1 MNIQIHDRLRMR
13 RAKPLSRLKFQE
25 NLWAYAFL
33 APALLGFTVF
43 VAGPIIAS
51 LVLTVFS
58 WDLLTPARF
67 VGIENFQRL
76 AMDKRV
82 LTAYGVTATFV
93 VSQVT
98 LTATIGMIL
107 ALGVHHISMV
117 RLRYLFRTVFFF
129 PVITSTASVAIVWT
143 YLYNTDRGV
152 INYYMTQIG
161 LSPIAW
167 LSSSAS
173 AIWAIIIMSVWKSLG
188 FDFILFEAGLKNI
201 PQHLYE
207 AARIDG
213 AGSWKQFW
221 YITLPMLT
229 PTLLFSIVM
238 GLIGAFQ
245 VFDAPYI
252 MTTGGPGDATRT
264 IVMHI
269 YENGFRF
276 LRVGYASTISLTLFG
291 IILSITIAQL
301 ALSKRWVFY
310 Q

>member
-1 MNIQIHDRLRMR
+1 M
-13 RAKPLSRLKFQE
+13 SRVKFQE
-25 NLWAYAFL
+25 HLWAYAFL
-33 APALLGFTVF
+33 APALLGFAVF

-67 VGIENFQRL
+67 VGAENFQRL

-82 LTAYGVTATFV
+82 LTSYGVTATFV
-93 VSQVT
+93 VSQVA
-98 LTATIGMIL
+98 LTATIGLLL
-107 ALGVHHISMV
+107 ALGVHSIHMT

-129 PVITSTASVAIVWT
+129 PVITSTASIAIVWT

-152 INYYMTQIG
+152 INYYLTQIG
-161 LSPIAW
+161 VAPIAW
-167 LSSSAS
+167 LSSSAA
-173 AIWAIIIMSVWKSLG
+173 AIWAIIMMSVWKSVG

-213 AGSWKQFW
+213 ASPWKQFW

-229 PTLLFSIVM
+229 PTLLFSVVI

-276 LRVGYASTISLTLFG
+276 LRVGYASTISLTLFC
-291 IILSITIAQL
+291 IILAITIAQL
-301 ALSKRWVFY
+301 GLSKRWVFY

>member
-1 MNIQIHDRLRMR
+1 MNVQVARPVGAR
-13 RAKPLSRLKFQE
+13 RTKSMSRLKLQE

-43 VAGPIIAS
+43 VAGPIVAS
-51 LVLTVFS
+51 LVLTLFS

-67 VGIENFQRL
+67 VGLDNFQRL
-76 AMDKRV
+76 AGDKRV
-82 LTAYGVTATFV
+82 LTSYVVTAIFV
-93 VSQVT
+93 VSQVV
-98 LTATIGMIL
+98 LTSAIGLVL
-107 ALGVHHISMV
+107 ALGVHRLTSGP
-117 RLRYLFRTVFFF
+117 LRYVLRTAYFF

-152 INYYMTQIG
+152 INYYLTQLGFGQI
-161 LSPIAW
+161 PW
-167 LSSSAS
+167 LSSST
-173 AIWAIIIMSVWKSLG
+173 WAIRSVIALAVWKSLG

-213 AGSWKQFW
+213 AGAWKQFRH
-221 YITLPMLT
+221 ITVPMLT
-229 PTLLFSIVM
+229 PTLFFAVVI

-252 MTTGGPGDATRT
+252 MTTGGPGDSTRT
-264 IVMHI
+264 VVMQI

-276 LRVGYASTISLTLFG
+276 LRIGYASTIALTLFG